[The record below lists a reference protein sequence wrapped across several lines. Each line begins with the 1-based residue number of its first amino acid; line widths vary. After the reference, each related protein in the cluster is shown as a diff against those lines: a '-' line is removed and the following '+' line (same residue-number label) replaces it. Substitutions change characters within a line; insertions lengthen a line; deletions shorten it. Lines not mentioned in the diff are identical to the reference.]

1 MRELTK
7 SQVADLREQYP
18 AGSRIR
24 LIQMNDPYHPVP
36 PGTKGTLVAI
46 DDLGTFHVNWD
57 NGRGLGLV
65 PGEDQ
70 FEVTPLET
78 LKLYMPLSARI
89 HERSEWGELD
99 DWGTEMDS
107 RDLLPYE
114 SQINRA
120 MRDNDLPAEKTRG
133 LMHWYED
140 KDGVNRKVHSAFFTV
155 ENRDGRLW
163 GVAECKVAGT
173 LEAEE
178 LETLRDYLAG
188 QASDGW
194 GVPFPVSWTVKMK
207 KKQKETQDILSYHTQ
222 AAGCSDK
229 ARAKASG
236 GRQPIEECGR
246 TGL

>member
-1 MRELTK
+1 M
-7 SQVADLREQYP
+7 
-18 AGSRIR
+18 
-24 LIQMNDPYHPVP
+24 
-36 PGTKGTLVAI
+36 
-46 DDLGTFHVNWD
+46 
-57 NGRGLGLV
+57 

-114 SQINRA
+114 SQINWA

-133 LMHWYED
+133 LMHWYDD
-140 KDGVNRKVHSAFFTV
+140 KDGVNRKVYSAFFTV

-194 GVPFPVSWTVKMK
+194 GEGFEQRPLITADRGELYVSLWNSD
-207 KKQKETQDILSYHTQ
+207 QWSILTEEERFGVGLSHEEEQT
-222 AAGCSDK
+222 
-229 ARAKASG
+229 G
-236 GRQPIEECGR
+236 GIAIG
-246 TGL
+246 

>member
-1 MRELTK
+1 MSELTK
-7 SQVADLREQYP
+7 NQIEALREQYP
-18 AGSRIR
+18 VGSRIR
-24 LIQMNDPYHPVP
+24 LIRMNDPYQPVP

-46 DDLGTFHVNWD
+46 DDVGTFHANWD

-114 SQINRA
+114 SQIIRA
-120 MRDNDLPAEKTRG
+120 MQDNNLPDEKTRG
-133 LMHWYED
+133 LMHWYDER
-140 KDGVNRKVHSAFFTV
+140 DGVNRKVYSAFFTV
-155 ENRDGRLW
+155 ESREGRLW

-173 LEAEE
+173 LEPEE
-178 LETLRDYLAG
+178 LETFKDYIAG

-194 GVPFPVSWTVKMK
+194 GEGFEQRPIIMPDGGELYVSLW
-207 KKQKETQDILSYHTQ
+207 DSDRWSILTEEERF
-222 AAGCSDK
+222 G
-229 ARAKASG
+229 SG
-236 GRQPIEECGR
+236 LSHDEEQ
-246 TGL
+246 TGGIAIG

>member
-7 SQVADLREQYP
+7 SQVAALREQYP

-36 PGTKGTLVAI
+36 PGAEGTLAAI
-46 DDLGTFHVNWD
+46 DDLGTFHVSWD

-78 LKLYMPLSARI
+78 LKLYMPLNAVTY
-89 HERSEWGELD
+89 EEAEWADLD
-99 DWGTEMDS
+99 QEGIQLDG
-107 RDLLPYE
+107 RGLLPHKE
-114 SQINRA
+114 AINRA
-120 MRDNDLPAEKTRG
+120 LRDNDLPAEKARG
-133 LMHWYED
+133 LMHWYDER
-140 KDGVNRKVHSAFFTV
+140 DGVNRKVYSAFFTA

-173 LEAEE
+173 LEPEE
-178 LETLRDYLAG
+178 LETLKDYIAG

-194 GVPFPVSWTVKMK
+194 GEGFEQRPIIMPDGGELYVSLW
-207 KKQKETQDILSYHTQ
+207 DSDRWSILTEEERF
-222 AAGCSDK
+222 G
-229 ARAKASG
+229 SG
-236 GRQPIEECGR
+236 LSHEEEQ
-246 TGL
+246 TGGIAIG

>member
-7 SQVADLREQYP
+7 NQVAALREQYP
-18 AGSRIR
+18 VGSRIR

-107 RDLLPYE
+107 QDLLPYE

-133 LMHWYED
+133 LMHWYDD
-140 KDGVNRKVHSAFFTV
+140 KDGVNRKVYSTSTI
-155 ENRDGRLW
+155 
-163 GVAECKVAGT
+163 AGT
-173 LEAEE
+173 
-178 LETLRDYLAG
+178 
-188 QASDGW
+188 
-194 GVPFPVSWTVKMK
+194 
-207 KKQKETQDILSYHTQ
+207 I
-222 AAGCSDK
+222 
-229 ARAKASG
+229 
-236 GRQPIEECGR
+236 
-246 TGL
+246 

>member
-7 SQVADLREQYP
+7 NQVAALREQYP
-18 AGSRIR
+18 VGSRIR

-114 SQINRA
+114 SQINWA
-120 MRDNDLPAEKTRG
+120 MRDNDLPDEKTRG

-194 GVPFPVSWTVKMK
+194 GEGFEQRPLITADRGELYVSLWNS
-207 KKQKETQDILSYHTQ
+207 DRWSILTEEERF
-222 AAGCSDK
+222 G
-229 ARAKASG
+229 SG
-236 GRQPIEECGR
+236 LSHDEEQ
-246 TGL
+246 TGGIAIG

>member
-7 SQVADLREQYP
+7 NQVAALREQYP
-18 AGSRIR
+18 VGSRIR

-89 HERSEWGELD
+89 HERSEWGKLD

-107 RDLLPYE
+107 MDLLPYE

-140 KDGVNRKVHSAFFTV
+140 KDGVNRKVYSAFFTV

-163 GVAECKVAGT
+163 GVSRVQGRRNAG
-173 LEAEE
+173 
-178 LETLRDYLAG
+178 
-188 QASDGW
+188 
-194 GVPFPVSWTVKMK
+194 
-207 KKQKETQDILSYHTQ
+207 
-222 AAGCSDK
+222 
-229 ARAKASG
+229 SG
-236 GRQPIEECGR
+236 GTGNPPGLPGGPGVGWLGR
-246 TGL
+246 RF

>member
-7 SQVADLREQYP
+7 NQVAALREQYP
-18 AGSRIR
+18 VGSRIR
-24 LIQMNDPYHPVP
+24 LIRMNDPYHPVP

-46 DDLGTFHVNWD
+46 DDMGTFHVNWD

-107 RDLLPYE
+107 MDLLPYE

-133 LMHWYED
+133 LIHWYED
-140 KDGVNRKVHSAFFTV
+140 TGCRRAKRFGGADSDGTGAVRRPDPSFPFHQPDLPYGPLPLRT
-155 ENRDGRLW
+155 W
-163 GVAECKVAGT
+163 GV
-173 LEAEE
+173 
-178 LETLRDYLAG
+178 
-188 QASDGW
+188 Q
-194 GVPFPVSWTVKMK
+194 
-207 KKQKETQDILSYHTQ
+207 
-222 AAGCSDK
+222 
-229 ARAKASG
+229 
-236 GRQPIEECGR
+236 
-246 TGL
+246 